1 MEFAYDHLHLI
12 SEDVES
18 AVRFYKDVFG
28 AQETGRVD
36 IMGAPGIF
44 MRLGDMNLFIR
55 GTRQGEE
62 YPSGGRPTGHGI
74 DHFGIQVKG
83 SLDEFCQEL
92 KGKGVTIAQEP
103 RDFNP
108 QVRVAFIRGPDEVM
122 IELLNRR

>member
-1 MEFAYDHLHLI
+1 MEFAYDHVHLI
-12 SEDVES
+12 SEDLES

-36 IMGAPGIF
+36 IMGAPGVL
-44 MRLGDMNLFIR
+44 MRVGDMNLFIR

-62 YPSGGRPTGHGI
+62 YPSGGRARGHGI
-74 DHFGIQVKG
+74 DHFGILVKG
-83 SLDEFCQEL
+83 SLDEFCEGL
-92 KGKGVTIAQEP
+92 KGKGVTILDGP

-108 QVRVAFIRGPDEVM
+108 KTRVAFIKAPDGVA